1 MNLSSYPLSEF
12 LAEDRVEVCPWPE
25 SSKTC
30 FNSALFDQ
38 VNNKKP
44 QDQREFYYLK
54 SLDDLGR
61 YADDFGFQWT
71 SLYDD
76 YRKTRGNHLNQFLRL
91 GVNPNGLTN
100 KTCLDV
106 GCGLGR
112 LSEICLGKSKLVCG
126 VDLSNAVK
134 EAARVIQSE
143 KFIPI
148 QASADNLPLKDSSF
162 DFVYCWGVLHH
173 TKDPEQT
180 LSELWRV
187 LKPGGVLAIWVYPR
201 EYGYLRRSLLAKY
214 YSDLDEEQMLAFS
227 NTLTSLGH
235 SLQET
240 LPILAKQLCS
250 DLCFSLKNTKE
261 NTRHLLYDGLGPAF
275 HYLLDSDWFTKQSK
289 NLSGL
294 KSLKTA
300 NKPYT
305 VALYHKGLH

>member
-1 MNLSSYPLSEF
+1 M
-12 LAEDRVEVCPWPE
+12 VK

-187 LKPGGVLAIWVYPR
+187 LKPGGANICISE
-201 EYGYLRRSLLAKY
+201 EYGY
-214 YSDLDEEQMLAFS
+214 SDAPSWQ
-227 NTLTSLGH
+227 NII
-235 SLQET
+235 
-240 LPILAKQLCS
+240 PI
-250 DLCFSLKNTKE
+250 
-261 NTRHLLYDGLGPAF
+261 
-275 HYLLDSDWFTKQSK
+275 
-289 NLSGL
+289 
-294 KSLKTA
+294 
-300 NKPYT
+300 
-305 VALYHKGLH
+305 

>member
-1 MNLSSYPLSEF
+1 M
-12 LAEDRVEVCPWPE
+12 
-25 SSKTC
+25 
-30 FNSALFDQ
+30 
-38 VNNKKP
+38 
-44 QDQREFYYLK
+44 
-54 SLDDLGR
+54 
-61 YADDFGFQWT
+61 
-71 SLYDD
+71 
-76 YRKTRGNHLNQFLRL
+76 RL

-180 LSELWRV
+180 LSELRV

-289 NLSGL
+289 NLDGL
-294 KSLKTA
+294 KSLKA
-300 NKPYT
+300 SNDPYT
-305 VALYHKGLH
+305 VAAYFK